1 VRGGLWIFAAPGRPW
16 LRRPPPLPARGGSG
30 SLVVALDL
38 RTHQAVV
45 EHSGGP
51 VKRVPLTP
59 NRAVADVT
67 SNVLAVVA
75 AVGGAVQ
82 INGVPREVP
91 WPVSL
96 DQDNEHASYDPDR
109 VSDYFAAATRRRSPS
124 RPSGRRSEAGRHRSM
139 RGGGRSTWRTLIA
152 GRRPRDD
159 TLGEYILNWDDVRA
173 ALDPRAAAL
182 DFARSAFRPAE
193 SRGVQTA
200 G

>member
-67 SNVLAVVA
+67 SDVLAVVV

-96 DQDNEHASYDPDR
+96 DQDNEHAGYDPDR
-109 VSDYFAAATRRRSPS
+109 VSEYFAAATRRRSPS

-152 GRRPRDD
+152 GRRP
-159 TLGEYILNWDDVRA
+159 LGRHPGRIHPQLGRRSRRSQP
-173 ALDPRAAAL
+173 PRGGAGL
-182 DFARSAFRPAE
+182 RPL
-193 SRGVQTA
+193 RVPPGRKQ